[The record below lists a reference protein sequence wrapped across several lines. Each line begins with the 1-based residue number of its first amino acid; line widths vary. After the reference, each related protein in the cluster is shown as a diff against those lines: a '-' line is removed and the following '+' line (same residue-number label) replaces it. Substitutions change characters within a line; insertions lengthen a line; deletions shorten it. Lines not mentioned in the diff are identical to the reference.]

1 MRGGGMGVLG
11 LDMTEAETLREA
23 LKRHIAA
30 HDQTLDHLADAVAI
44 FSPDKRLSFHNTAF
58 AQLWGLEPAWLA
70 ERPSHGEVLDRTR
83 ALAILG
89 EDLNYLE
96 TLELPL
102 ARRGSEQQKIHAA
115 NLKLIEA
122 EPGA

>member
-1 MRGGGMGVLG
+1 MIPG
-11 LDMTEAETLREA
+11 
-23 LKRHIAA
+23 
-30 HDQTLDHLADAVAI
+30 
-44 FSPDKRLSFHNTAF
+44 
-58 AQLWGLEPAWLA
+58 
-70 ERPSHGEVLDRTR
+70 HGAVLDRTR
-83 ALAILG
+83 AVAILG